1 MTVPRR
7 VTRRPARGF
16 PRASASRSWSSRP
29 DTLCRSARG
38 FSPGGRRASSDFP
51 PHRARRTNVDPR
63 GACSR
68 SRFDARVTEGVPSRA
83 PVPRRDPIARASRA
97 RARRRRRSRARARA
111 SPGGARSS
119 DRRRRRTL
127 SRGPISTFSTFSTFS
142 TSTTP
147 TVARD
152 FARSRDREIAIG
164 ENGEKKKKEATG
176 NRARARGGGVPT
188 ARAPP
193 RSPPSRAF
201 DRHST
206 TPTRR
211 VPGPRPNA
219 NERANDAERF
229 VRTDHSYARA
239 RRRSHR
245 ARAGGL
251 YDRPSLADASAA
263 GPSGLTLAPACS

>member
-1 MTVPRR
+1 MPLAEKQFFRRVRAFTNAAFRAFPRVFSRVLFASSRLGRASAFRVNPVEFPRCLRGGHMTVPRR

-83 PVPRRDPIARASRA
+83 PVPRRDPIARASTA
-97 RARRRRRSRARARA
+97 RARRRRRARARARA

-127 SRGPISTFSTFSTFS
+127 RRYFYRARCAAMGNSLARTRAFSKK
-142 TSTTP
+142 
-147 TVARD
+147 
-152 FARSRDREIAIG
+152 SRDRA
-164 ENGEKKKKEATG
+164 
-176 NRARARGGGVPT
+176 
-188 ARAPP
+188 
-193 RSPPSRAF
+193 S
-201 DRHST
+201 
-206 TPTRR
+206 
-211 VPGPRPNA
+211 
-219 NERANDAERF
+219 
-229 VRTDHSYARA
+229 RA
-239 RRRSHR
+239 RRVVGFGGVAKSHDEVTFYRSHTS
-245 ARAGGL
+245 
-251 YDRPSLADASAA
+251 Y
-263 GPSGLTLAPACS
+263 LTYIKTCLNI

>member
-1 MTVPRR
+1 MPLAEKQFFRRVRAFTNAAFRAFPRVFSRVLFASSRLGRASAFRVNPVEFPRCLRGGHMTVPRR

-83 PVPRRDPIARASRA
+83 PVPRRDPIARASTA
-97 RARRRRRSRARARA
+97 RARRRRRARARARA

-127 SRGPISTFSTFSTFS
+127 TLCCSFYRARG
-142 TSTTP
+142 
-147 TVARD
+147 AAMGNA
-152 FARSRDREIAIG
+152 FARTRAFSKKSRDRA
-164 ENGEKKKKEATG
+164 
-176 NRARARGGGVPT
+176 
-188 ARAPP
+188 
-193 RSPPSRAF
+193 S
-201 DRHST
+201 
-206 TPTRR
+206 
-211 VPGPRPNA
+211 
-219 NERANDAERF
+219 
-229 VRTDHSYARA
+229 RA
-239 RRRSHR
+239 RRVVGVDPTPRDHTSRFMR
-245 ARAGGL
+245 ATGGQL
-251 YDRPSLADASAA
+251 GR
-263 GPSGLTLAPACS
+263 GP

>member
-83 PVPRRDPIARASRA
+83 PVPRRDPIARASTA

-119 DRRRRRTL
+119 DRRRHVPR
-127 SRGPISTFSTFSTFS
+127 
-142 TSTTP
+142 
-147 TVARD
+147 
-152 FARSRDREIAIG
+152 FARPSDAASGSKKARSVAKRGDGAPTSIPSRL
-164 ENGEKKKKEATG
+164 
-176 NRARARGGGVPT
+176 ARART
-188 ARAPP
+188 ARARVTT
-193 RSPPSRAF
+193 RS
-201 DRHST
+201 
-206 TPTRR
+206 RR
-211 VPGPRPNA
+211 DVTIIALIFKEN
-219 NERANDAERF
+219 
-229 VRTDHSYARA
+229 
-239 RRRSHR
+239 
-245 ARAGGL
+245 
-251 YDRPSLADASAA
+251 
-263 GPSGLTLAPACS
+263 

>member
-83 PVPRRDPIARASRA
+83 PVPRRDPIARASSA

-127 SRGPISTFSTFSTFS
+127 FCYFYR
-142 TSTTP
+142 
-147 TVARD
+147 ARCAAMGNS
-152 FARSRDREIAIG
+152 FARTRAFSKKSRDRA
-164 ENGEKKKKEATG
+164 
-176 NRARARGGGVPT
+176 
-188 ARAPP
+188 
-193 RSPPSRAF
+193 S
-201 DRHST
+201 
-206 TPTRR
+206 
-211 VPGPRPNA
+211 
-219 NERANDAERF
+219 
-229 VRTDHSYARA
+229 RA
-239 RRRSHR
+239 RRVVGFDPTPRDQTSHFMR
-245 ARAGGL
+245 AIPYMIVSNRA
-251 YDRPSLADASAA
+251 
-263 GPSGLTLAPACS
+263 